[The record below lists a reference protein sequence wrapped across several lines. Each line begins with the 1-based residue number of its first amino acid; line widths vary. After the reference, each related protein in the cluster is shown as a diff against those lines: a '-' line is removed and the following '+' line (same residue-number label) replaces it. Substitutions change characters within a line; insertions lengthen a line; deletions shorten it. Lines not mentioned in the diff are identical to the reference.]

1 MQEEIWKDVPG
12 YENLYQVS
20 SLGRVKSLQRYVN
33 NNGGKHLLKER
44 LLKFGLSKGYYN
56 VVLYK
61 DKKNKNIKVHKL
73 VAMAF
78 LNHKPNGYEL
88 VIDHINDNKLDNTV
102 ENLQVV
108 TQRENTHKY
117 KRNSTSKYVGVFYY
131 KTRDKWVS
139 KIYSNRKSKTI
150 GYFNNE
156 FEAHLAYQKELKL
169 INNK

>member
-12 YENLYQVS
+12 YESLYQVS

-33 NNGGKHLLKER
+33 NNGGKQLLKER

-61 DKKNKNIKVHKL
+61 NKKNKNIKVHKL

-88 VIDHINDNKLDNTV
+88 VIDHINNNKLDN
-102 ENLQVV
+102 
-108 TQRENTHKY
+108 
-117 KRNSTSKYVGVFYY
+117 
-131 KTRDKWVS
+131 
-139 KIYSNRKSKTI
+139 
-150 GYFNNE
+150 
-156 FEAHLAYQKELKL
+156 
-169 INNK
+169 